1 MVLAE
6 LVDFL
11 KQSRK
16 YDPGS
21 SLFEHDI
28 SAETQ
33 NKINVFTSQN
43 PFWSG
48 VHESSQ
54 SHHSHS
60 FILMIKMQPVEV
72 RLSPFF

>member
-16 YDPGS
+16 YDLGS
-21 SLFEHDI
+21 SLFEHGI

-43 PFWSG
+43 PFCSG
-48 VHESSQ
+48 VHESSR
-54 SHHSHS
+54 S

-72 RLSPFF
+72 RSSPFF